1 VITDLIWDAGGTLFD
16 TYPAVV
22 AACQE
27 ALGPLAEVTDPDW
40 LMMLFRQRTSYALRS
55 VAETY
60 DLDIDAF
67 TARYREAYAASDP
80 ALQPPFPFVAEVCEL
95 IVARGG
101 QNFIATHRARA
112 SLVRLLEAHGLRS
125 RFTDCITKDD
135 PYPRK
140 PDPASILA
148 LIARYD
154 LDPRRCLAIG
164 DRELDVVA
172 GVRAGVWTCFFGEGA
187 HETPADLEISGYDKL
202 LCWLRVGSTQ
212 GRYYNSE

>member
-1 VITDLIWDAGGTLFD
+1 MIANLIWDAGGTLFD
-16 TYPAVV
+16 TYPAMV

-27 ALGPLAEVTDPDW
+27 ALGPSAPATDPAW
-40 LMMLFRQRTSYALRS
+40 LMMLFRQRTSFALRT

-60 DLDIDAF
+60 DLDVDAF
-67 TARYREAYAASDP
+67 TARYREAYAASEP
-80 ALQPPFPFVAEVCEL
+80 ALQPPFPFAEEVCAL

-101 QNFIATHRARA
+101 RNFIATHRERA

-140 PDPASILA
+140 PDPASIRTL
-148 LIARYD
+148 LERHD

-164 DRELDVVA
+164 DRELDILA
-172 GVRAGVWTCFFGEGA
+172 GVGAGVWTCFFGDA
-187 HETPADLEISGYDKL
+187 THEMSADLEICGYDEL
-202 LCWLRVGSTQ
+202 LRRLEGDQ
-212 GRYYNSE
+212 GFLEAV